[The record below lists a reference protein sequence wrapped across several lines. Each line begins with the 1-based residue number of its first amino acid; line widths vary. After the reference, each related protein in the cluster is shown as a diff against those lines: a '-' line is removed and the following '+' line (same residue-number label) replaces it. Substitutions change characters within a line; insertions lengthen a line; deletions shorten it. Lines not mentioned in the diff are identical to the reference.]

1 MRTRNTT
8 LALAA
13 AALLLAAPAFAQSS
27 SSTHSSNSSPSSSSS
42 SSMSASD
49 VAQLRQKIKHDLEQ
63 DGFTNVHVVP
73 DSFLVNA
80 QNKQGQPVV
89 MIINPNSVFSVT
101 QVGKMNSGS
110 SGAGTGSSGSAS
122 NTSGTKKE

>member
-13 AALLLAAPAFAQSS
+13 TALLLAAPAFAQSS
-27 SSTHSSNSSPSSSSS
+27 SSPHSSNSTSSSS

-49 VAQLRQKIKHDLEQ
+49 ITQLRQKIKHDLEQ

-89 MIINPNSVFSVT
+89 MIINPHSVFSVT

-110 SGAGTGSSGSAS
+110 SGAGTSSSGTGS
-122 NTSGTKKE
+122 NTGGIKKE